1 MTIVCQ
7 DIELHCHSAIVC
19 SRSAFFAAAVW
30 GNFQEGESKRIHLHD
45 EKLPMVR
52 RMMRYFYVL
61 DYEDEDE
68 EEETT
73 MVNAQMY
80 AMADR
85 YGIHGLKILAM
96 SKFSMGLHDR
106 FHDRFIDVEDWF
118 RDEPDQKSELEE
130 SELNVLLACVEIVF
144 TSTPDTDR
152 RLREELTK
160 FTVKLQS
167 VMTLTDKPI
176 FKHICQRFPAF
187 AFEIIREEEMGK
199 RQTMAKAPET

>member
-1 MTIVCQ
+1 MSDDKPDDVARK
-7 DIELHCHSAIVC
+7 ELVQGFKSAIVC
-19 SRSAFFAAAVW
+19 SRSAFFAAAIW

-45 EKLPMVR
+45 EKLSMVR

-61 DYEDEDE
+61 DYEDGE
-68 EEETT
+68 EESDTSACM

-96 SKFSMGLHDR
+96 SKFSMDL
-106 FHDRFIDVEDWF
+106 HDRFIDVEGWF
-118 RDEPDQKSELEE
+118 HDEPDPKSELEE

-167 VMTLTDKPI
+167 VMTLSDKPI

-199 RQTMAKAPET
+199 R